1 MNFLCVTAIFLAVS
15 RLTINPIT
23 THLSESFCFFLKN
36 GLCLSMTLMIISLMN
51 VSITIVSTL
60 NLFVDFFKS
69 QFIRD
74 NAPNKIFKLH
84 NGMLSQF
91 KHSWFCYV
99 IKSYSITH
107 YIDVFL
113 LSHTS
118 EKRADVAASSRRLA
132 PHLRSTT
139 FV

>member
-1 MNFLCVTAIFLAVS
+1 
-15 RLTINPIT
+15 
-23 THLSESFCFFLKN
+23 
-36 GLCLSMTLMIISLMN
+36 MN

-107 YIDVFL
+107 YIGFL

-132 PHLRSTT
+132 PHLRSIT

>member
-1 MNFLCVTAIFLAVS
+1 M
-15 RLTINPIT
+15 
-23 THLSESFCFFLKN
+23 
-36 GLCLSMTLMIISLMN
+36 
-51 VSITIVSTL
+51 L

-74 NAPNKIFKLH
+74 NAPNKIFKLY
-84 NGMLSQF
+84 NGLLSQF

-99 IKSYSITH
+99 IKSYSIIH

-118 EKRADVAASSRRLA
+118 EK
-132 PHLRSTT
+132 
-139 FV
+139 

>member
-1 MNFLCVTAIFLAVS
+1 MNI
-15 RLTINPIT
+15 
-23 THLSESFCFFLKN
+23 
-36 GLCLSMTLMIISLMN
+36 
-51 VSITIVSTL
+51 SITVVSTL
-60 NLFVDFFKS
+60 NLFVDFCKS

-84 NGMLSQF
+84 NGLLSQF

-99 IKSYSITH
+99 IQLYSIIH

-118 EKRADVAASSRRLA
+118 EKWADVAA
-132 PHLRSTT
+132 
-139 FV
+139 

>member
-1 MNFLCVTAIFLAVS
+1 MNVLCVTAIFLAVS
-15 RLTINPIT
+15 RLTINPIA

-51 VSITIVSTL
+51 VSITVVSTL
-60 NLFVDFFKS
+60 NLFVDFCKS

-84 NGMLSQF
+84 MHNGLLSQF

-99 IKSYSITH
+99 IKSYSIIH

-113 LSHTS
+113 LSYTS
-118 EKRADVAASSRRLA
+118 EK
-132 PHLRSTT
+132 
-139 FV
+139 